1 MKKDRKLQKVLA
13 ISFFVLSFIFVLL
26 DLLFIFNGNFTIEDM
41 QNRLVRIIVIVL
53 SVVFFIVGIG
63 MIIEAFWNKE
73 ALSSII
79 LYSDRASSVKVTN
92 SVIKNIVKKN
102 AALIEGV
109 KTRGETLYLDENGGV
124 RMTVNVTVKN
134 NDVDYAVDRL
144 RCLLFDAF
152 YEILGVEFTKI
163 DFRVTALQPKYV
175 PDMKKV
181 DLEAEEMKEKR
192 EKLAEAKKLL
202 EEEEQQAAEERLA
215 EENARREREKKE
227 RLEREESR
235 RAEKIAS
242 IEDEV
247 ASENETSVEEDAS
260 RENETPEETETDSET
275 DEGKSENSFESDSE
289 AEAVEE
295 GEMIAVEDAVPTA
308 EMVTATSDETDETPV
323 VEVPQDAVIDAN
335 QFTSYSPELQD
346 ENAEEEAEEVEEKT
360 VDAYEQTEQKNTDE
374 E

>member
-1 MKKDRKLQKVLA
+1 MKRDRKLQKVLA
-13 ISFFVLSFIFVLL
+13 LTFFVLSFIFLLL
-26 DLLFIFNGNFTIEDM
+26 DLLFIFNTNFTLEDM
-41 QNRLVRIIVIVL
+41 HNRVIRVIVIVL
-53 SVVFFIVGIG
+53 TVLFFGVGIAL
-63 MIIEAFWNKE
+63 IVEAFWNKE

-124 RMTVNVTVKN
+124 RMTVNVTVKD

-152 YEILGVEFTKI
+152 YEILGVEFSKI
-163 DFRVTALQPKYV
+163 DFRVTALQPKYI
-175 PDMKKV
+175 PDMQKV
-181 DLEAEEMKEKR
+181 DEEAEDMKEKR

-202 EEEEQQAAEERLA
+202 EEQERQAAEERLA
-215 EENARREREKKE
+215 EEKARREREIKE
-227 RLEREESR
+227 RSEREEIR
-235 RAEKIAS
+235 RAEKIAA
-242 IEDEV
+242 IQDEI
-247 ASENETSVEEDAS
+247 ASENENVEAETAED
-260 RENETPEETETDSET
+260 
-275 DEGKSENSFESDSE
+275 NSFESDSE

-308 EMVTATSDETDETPV
+308 EMVTATDEETDETPV
-323 VEVPQDAVIDAN
+323 VQVPADAQIDAN
-335 QFTSYSPELQD
+335 PFTTGAAEFED
-346 ENAEEEAEEVEEKT
+346 ETAEEESETVEENT
-360 VDAYEQTEQKNTDE
+360 EDGNAQTEE

>member
-13 ISFFVLSFIFVLL
+13 ITFFVLSFIFLLL
-26 DLLFIFNGNFTIEDM
+26 DLLFIFNGSFTIEDM
-41 QNRLVRIIVIVL
+41 QNRIVRVIVIVL
-53 SVVFFIVGIG
+53 AVLFFIVGIG
-63 MIIEAFWNKE
+63 MILEAFWNKE
-73 ALSSII
+73 ALSSIV

-102 AALIEGV
+102 AELIEGV
-109 KTRGETLYLDENGGV
+109 RTRGETLYLDENGGV

-181 DLEAEEMKEKR
+181 DREAEDMKEKR

-247 ASENETSVEEDAS
+247 ASENETPVEDGAS
-260 RENETPEETETDSET
+260 QENETPVETETVT
-275 DEGKSENSFESDSE
+275 DTDDGKSENSFESDSE
-289 AEAVEE
+289 ADAVEE

-346 ENAEEEAEEVEEKT
+346 ENAEEESEEAEEKT
-360 VDAYEQTEQKNTDE
+360 GDAYEQTEQKNTDE
-374 E
+374 D